1 MAATS
6 TDQPE
11 PIRTEFHQMRI
22 VGHEQDGPLPD
33 RQRLDQRLACV
44 DVEMVRRLVEQEDM
58 RRVPR
63 HRREEEAR
71 SEEHTSELQS
81 LMRISYAVF
90 CLKKKRHKKHDI
102 SFYYVHQYKR
112 NSNVR
117 LTENKKS

>member
-63 HRREEEAR
+63 HRRDAEAGLLAATARTDPHVGARLWTPAPTQETR
-71 SEEHTSELQS
+71 S
-81 LMRISYAVF
+81 AG
-90 CLKKKRHKKHDI
+90 K
-102 SFYYVHQYKR
+102 
-112 NSNVR
+112 
-117 LTENKKS
+117 